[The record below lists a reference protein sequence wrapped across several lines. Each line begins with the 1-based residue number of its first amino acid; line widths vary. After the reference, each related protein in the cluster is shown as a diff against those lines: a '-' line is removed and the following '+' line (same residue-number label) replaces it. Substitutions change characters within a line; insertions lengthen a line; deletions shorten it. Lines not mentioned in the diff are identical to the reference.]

1 MKKKCDQRPMYIGEL
16 PPPMGGVTVK
26 NELLINSVFSELN
39 PEIINIYTYTR
50 AVWKLPLLFLKLLK
64 ANKNE
69 QIIYIGSGSLKRF
82 ELLLWLINFI
92 GGEKFL
98 SRVNTFVM
106 GGMFTEYLKEHKKCL
121 KYTKKTGNIFYELHR
136 MEKESVQLGIKNNVY
151 FPNCRDGSFKRI
163 PHDMH
168 SDKPIRLLH
177 FSTVNREKGV
187 PELLKMSKILDREG
201 ILFNLD
207 IFGEIAKDYEDEFRR
222 EIQEAPN
229 THYLGVKRCSDKEL
243 YNLISSYDVFLL
255 ATHWRGE
262 SCVGVLV
269 ESKVSGIPA
278 IVTDWKYNSEVVR
291 NGEEGIVVEFGS
303 VDEVGERFANAVIE
317 LYCNVDRYR
326 KLSNGASASVERYD
340 FNVYLPKIKKIVEDQ
355 LYGVVE

>member
-1 MKKKCDQRPMYIGEL
+1 MNDKNIQRPVYIGEL

-26 NELLINSVFSELN
+26 NELLINSVFSELH

-50 AVWKLPLLFLKLLK
+50 AVWKLPLLFIKLLEV
-64 ANKNE
+64 NKNK
-69 QIIYIGSGSLKRF
+69 QIVYIGSGSLERY
-82 ELLLWLINFI
+82 EMLLWLINLI

-106 GGMFTEYLKEHKKCL
+106 GGIFTEYLRKHKRCL
-121 KYTKKTGNIFYELHR
+121 KYIKKTGNIFYELHK
-136 MEKESVQLGIKNNVY
+136 MENESEQLGTKNNVY
-151 FPNCRDGSFKRI
+151 FPNCRDGNFKKE
-163 PHDMH
+163 PHDLCAG
-168 SDKPIRLLH
+168 KPIRLLH

-187 PELLKMSKILDREG
+187 PELLKMAKKLDKQGIPFILD
-201 ILFNLD
+201 IY
-207 IFGEIAKDYEDEFRR
+207 GEIAKNYEDEFRR

-229 THYLGVKRCSDKEL
+229 TYYRGVKRCGNEEL

-278 IVTDWKYNSEVVR
+278 IVTNWRYNSEVIR
-291 NGEEGIVVEFGS
+291 NRAEGIVVQSGA
-303 VDEVGERFANAVIE
+303 VDEVSQRFADAVAE
-317 LYCNVDRYR
+317 LYDDADYYR
-326 KLSNGASASVERYD
+326 KLSRGASDSVERYD
-340 FNVYLPKIKKIVEDQ
+340 FNVYLPQIKRIVENQ
-355 LYGVVE
+355 LHNA